1 MTAVK
6 GGRTMYAIGVMPMP
20 ADFKYAE
27 VMRKGKPQHER
38 FDPFSIKHPKMDH
51 GKRAKIFAPFD
62 ALRGF
67 NFAISRK
74 EIIYVDKPELSYED
88 ETELNRR
95 LDILHNLTFNSH
107 MARQNRPNVT
117 ATVYSPCS
125 DEQHDA
131 FGQRG
136 TIDTITGIC
145 RNVDPDVTK
154 TIRIENNI
162 IPFDRLI
169 SITCQGDFF
178 NAVTGGYGDVEY

>member
-1 MTAVK
+1 
-6 GGRTMYAIGVMPMP
+6 MYAIGVMPMP

-27 VMRKGKPQHER
+27 VMRRGKPQHER

-74 EIIYVDKPELSYED
+74 EIIYVDKPELSRED
-88 ETELNRR
+88 EIELNRR

-107 MARQNRPNVT
+107 IARLNRPNVT
-117 ATVYSPCS
+117 ATVYTHCS

-136 TIDTITGIC
+136 RIETVSGLC
-145 RNVDPDVTK
+145 RSVDPDVTR
-154 TIRIENNI
+154 TIRIDNTV
-162 IPFDRLI
+162 IPFDRLVN
-169 SITCQGDFF
+169 ITCQGDFF
-178 NAVTGGYGDVEY
+178 TEGSGGYEDVEL

>member
-1 MTAVK
+1 
-6 GGRTMYAIGVMPMP
+6 MYAIGVMPMP

-27 VMRKGKPQHER
+27 VLRKGKPQHER

-74 EIIYVDKPELSYED
+74 QIIYVDKPELSRED
-88 ETELNRR
+88 EAELNRR

-107 MARQNRPNVT
+107 MARRNRPNVT
-117 ATVYSPCS
+117 AEIYTPCN
-125 DEQHDA
+125 DEHHDA
-131 FGQRG
+131 FGKRG
-136 TIDTITGIC
+136 RIDTVSGIC
-145 RNVDPDVTK
+145 QSVDPDITR
-154 TIRIENNI
+154 TIRIDNNT

-169 SITCQGDFF
+169 CIECKGDIF
-178 NAVTGGYGDVEY
+178 AAITGGYENVEH

>member
-1 MTAVK
+1 MF
-6 GGRTMYAIGVMPMP
+6 AIGVMPMP

-27 VMRKGKPQHER
+27 VMRRGKPQHER
-38 FDPFSIKHPKMDH
+38 FDPFSVKHPKMEH

-74 EIIYVDKPELSYED
+74 QVIYVDKPELSRED

-107 MARQNRPNVT
+107 MARRNRPTVT
-117 ATVYSPCS
+117 AEIYIPCS
-125 DEQHDA
+125 DEHHDA

-136 TIDTITGIC
+136 RIDTVSGIC
-145 RNVDPDVTK
+145 QNVDPDITR
-154 TIRIENNI
+154 TIRIENNT
-162 IPFDRLI
+162 IPFDHLI
-169 SITCQGDFF
+169 RIECQGDFF
-178 NAVTGGYGDVEY
+178 AAITGGFENVEY